1 MQLSFL
7 RYFPSLRI
15 ILSIIAALL
24 ICISIASYLF
34 FIDISSK
41 INNIAIQNI
50 KDNTELKAEEL
61 SISLSNKIESITTN
75 LEILRNSPSIILQ
88 SDLASNIL
96 NAAQNSTSDLTNA
109 YVWTN
114 KNGEIMWSS
123 NFINKTSYE
132 KFKGQ
137 NISERDQFRIVKSTL
152 KPYFS
157 TVIDSITNIP
167 TVFISYP
174 ILIDKTNFDINLKNN
189 RINNSTISYQQIS
202 HILEQQQQRQPQTN
216 KTFSGVVFAGINS
229 SSIIKYVNS
238 EITPNNRS
246 SISLIDKDGL
256 ILFSSNAEFN
266 NIVVNSKD
274 YKENIKKYLDEQ
286 NQKILSTTMKKVF
299 KEETGSVE
307 INDKSGISST
317 IAYTPLYL
325 NGQILFYVTLSTQ
338 HNFVTDVDALI
349 RQQQNFT
356 MGSLFTIG
364 IIAFLISIIMDL
376 FNRKLKGTVEDKT
389 KDLKTAINSL
399 ENANEQLK
407 EHDLMQREFINI
419 AAHELRTP
427 TQSIVGYLELLRNFP
442 ENFKKYLEPLERNS
456 QRLYQLTEDILDIAR
471 IESNNLKLNKE
482 RFEIR
487 NLIKETIDDFT
498 NKYKNTKKNDFEIID
513 SNEKNNLQNKE
524 IFVKADKIRIQQV
537 LLNLLSNAYKFTEN
551 GKIIIKIEK
560 NESQINIKVQDNG
573 QGIYND
579 ILPRLFE
586 KFATKS
592 ETGTGLGL
600 YISKNIVEAHGGK
613 IKGYN
618 NPDGKGATFEFNLP
632 TENI

>member
-1 MQLSFL
+1 VQLSFL
-7 RYFPSLRI
+7 RSFPSLGI
-15 ILSIIAALL
+15 ILSIIAAFL
-24 ICISIASYLF
+24 IFISISSYLF

-50 KDNTELKAEEL
+50 KDNTELEAEEL

-75 LEILRNSPSIILQ
+75 LEILRYSPSIILQ
-88 SDLASNIL
+88 LDVASNIL
-96 NAAQNSTSDLTNA
+96 NAAQYSTGDLTNA

-114 KNGEIMWSS
+114 KNGEIIWSS
-123 NFINKTSYE
+123 KFLNKTAYE

-174 ILIDKTNFDINLKNN
+174 ILLDSTS
-189 RINNSTISYQQIS
+189 INNSATSYLQSS
-202 HILEQQQQRQPQTN
+202 HIQEQQQQSQIN

-229 SSIIKYVNS
+229 SSIINYLNS
-238 EITPNNRS
+238 KITPNNRS
-246 SISLIDKDGL
+246 SINLMDKDGL
-256 ILFSSNAEFN
+256 ILFSSNTEFN
-266 NIVVNSKD
+266 NIVLDSKD
-274 YKENIKKYLDEQ
+274 YKEIMKKYFDDQ
-286 NQKILSTTMKKVF
+286 NQKILSTAMKKVF
-299 KEETGSVE
+299 KEETGSIE
-307 INDKSGISST
+307 ITNKSGSSST
-317 IAYTPLYL
+317 IAYTPVYL
-325 NGQILFYVTLSTQ
+325 NGQILFYVTLSTP
-338 HNFVTDVDALI
+338 HNFATEVDDLI

-356 MGSLFTIG
+356 MGSLFAIG
-364 IIAFLISIIMDL
+364 IIAFLISIIMGL
-376 FNRKLKGTVEDKT
+376 FNRKLRGTVEDRT
-389 KDLKTAINSL
+389 KELKTAIDSL

-427 TQSIVGYLELLRNFP
+427 TQSIVGYLELLKNFP

-471 IESNNLKLNKE
+471 IESNNLKLKKE
-482 RFEIR
+482 RFEIK

-498 NKYKNTKKNDFEIID
+498 NKYTNTQKNNFEIID
-513 SNEKNNLQNKE
+513 NNEKNNLQNKE
-524 IFVKADKIRIQQV
+524 IFVKADKARIQQV
-537 LLNLLSNAYKFTEN
+537 ILNLLSNAYKFTEN
-551 GKIIIKIEK
+551 GKIIINIKK
-560 NESQINIKVQDNG
+560 NGNQINIKVQDNG
-573 QGIYND
+573 QGIYYD

-592 ETGTGLGL
+592 EVGTGLGL
-600 YISKNIVEAHGGK
+600 YISKNIVEAHGGS

-618 NPDGKGATFEFNLP
+618 NSDGKGATFEFILP
-632 TENI
+632 IENIQN

>member
-1 MQLSFL
+1 M
-7 RYFPSLRI
+7 
-15 ILSIIAALL
+15 
-24 ICISIASYLF
+24 
-34 FIDISSK
+34 
-41 INNIAIQNI
+41 
-50 KDNTELKAEEL
+50 
-61 SISLSNKIESITTN
+61 
-75 LEILRNSPSIILQ
+75 
-88 SDLASNIL
+88 
-96 NAAQNSTSDLTNA
+96 
-109 YVWTN
+109 
-114 KNGEIMWSS
+114 
-123 NFINKTSYE
+123 
-132 KFKGQ
+132 
-137 NISERDQFRIVKSTL
+137 
-152 KPYFS
+152 
-157 TVIDSITNIP
+157 
-167 TVFISYP
+167 
-174 ILIDKTNFDINLKNN
+174 
-189 RINNSTISYQQIS
+189 
-202 HILEQQQQRQPQTN
+202 
-216 KTFSGVVFAGINS
+216 
-229 SSIIKYVNS
+229 
-238 EITPNNRS
+238 
-246 SISLIDKDGL
+246 IDKDGL
-256 ILFSSNAEFN
+256 ILFSSKAEFN
-266 NIVVNSKD
+266 NVVVNSKD

>member
-15 ILSIIAALL
+15 ILSIIAAFL
-24 ICISIASYLF
+24 IFISIASYIF

-50 KDNTELKAEEL
+50 KDNTELETEEL

-75 LEILRNSPSIILQ
+75 LEILRNSPSIMLQ
-88 SDLASNIL
+88 LDVASNIL
-96 NAAQNSTSDLTNA
+96 NTAQYSTGDLTNA

-114 KNGEIMWSS
+114 KNGEIIWSS

-174 ILIDKTNFDINLKNN
+174 ILIDNIS
-189 RINNSTISYQQIS
+189 INNSSSSYLQIS
-202 HILEQQQQRQPQTN
+202 RIQEQQQQQQSQIN
-216 KTFSGVVFAGINS
+216 NTFCGVIFAGINS
-229 SSIIKYVNS
+229 SSIINYLNNK
-238 EITPNNRS
+238 ITPNNQS
-246 SISLIDKDGL
+246 SINLIDKDGL

-266 NIVVNSKD
+266 NVVVDSKN
-274 YKENIKKYLDEQ
+274 YKEIMEKYLDEQ
-286 NQKILSTTMKKVF
+286 NQKVLSTAMKNVF
-299 KEETGSVE
+299 KEESGSVE
-307 INDKSGISST
+307 IINKSGSSST
-317 IAYTPLYL
+317 IAYTPVYL
-325 NGQILFYVTLSTQ
+325 NGQILFYVTLNTL
-338 HNFVTDVDALI
+338 HNFATEVDDLI

-356 MGSLFTIG
+356 MSSLFAIG
-364 IIAFLISIIMDL
+364 IIAFLISMIMGL
-376 FNRKLKGTVEDKT
+376 FNRKLRGTVEDRT

-427 TQSIVGYLELLRNFP
+427 TQSIVGYLELLKNFP

-456 QRLYQLTEDILDIAR
+456 QRLYRLTEDILDIAR
-471 IESNNLKLNKE
+471 IESNNLKLKKE

-487 NLIKETIDDFT
+487 NLIKETKDDFT
-498 NKYKNTKKNDFEIID
+498 NKYKNTQKNDFEIVD
-513 SNEKNNLQNKE
+513 NNEKNNLQNKE
-524 IFVKADKIRIQQV
+524 IFVKADKVRIQQV
-537 LLNLLSNAYKFTEN
+537 ILNLLSNAYKFTEY
-551 GKIIIKIEK
+551 GKIIINIKK
-560 NESQINIKVQDNG
+560 NDNQIYIKVQDNG
-573 QGIYND
+573 QGIHHS

-592 ETGTGLGL
+592 EIGTGLGL
-600 YISKNIVEAHGGK
+600 YISKNIVEAHGGS

-618 NPDGKGATFEFNLP
+618 NPDGKGATFEFILP
-632 TENI
+632 IGNIQN

>member
-123 NFINKTSYE
+123 NFINKISYE

-174 ILIDKTNFDINLKNN
+174 ILIDRANFDINLKNN
-189 RINNSTISYQQIS
+189 RINNSIISYQQIS
-202 HILEQQQQRQPQTN
+202 HIQEQQQRQLQTN

-229 SSIIKYVNS
+229 SSIIKYINS
-238 EITPNNRS
+238 EINPNNRS

-256 ILFSSNAEFN
+256 ILFSSKAEFN
-266 NIVVNSKD
+266 NVVVNSKD

-286 NQKILSTTMKKVF
+286 NQKILSTTMKK
-299 KEETGSVE
+299 
-307 INDKSGISST
+307 
-317 IAYTPLYL
+317 
-325 NGQILFYVTLSTQ
+325 
-338 HNFVTDVDALI
+338 
-349 RQQQNFT
+349 
-356 MGSLFTIG
+356 
-364 IIAFLISIIMDL
+364 SI
-376 FNRKLKGTVEDKT
+376 
-389 KDLKTAINSL
+389 
-399 ENANEQLK
+399 
-407 EHDLMQREFINI
+407 
-419 AAHELRTP
+419 
-427 TQSIVGYLELLRNFP
+427 
-442 ENFKKYLEPLERNS
+442 
-456 QRLYQLTEDILDIAR
+456 
-471 IESNNLKLNKE
+471 
-482 RFEIR
+482 
-487 NLIKETIDDFT
+487 
-498 NKYKNTKKNDFEIID
+498 
-513 SNEKNNLQNKE
+513 
-524 IFVKADKIRIQQV
+524 
-537 LLNLLSNAYKFTEN
+537 
-551 GKIIIKIEK
+551 
-560 NESQINIKVQDNG
+560 
-573 QGIYND
+573 
-579 ILPRLFE
+579 
-586 KFATKS
+586 
-592 ETGTGLGL
+592 
-600 YISKNIVEAHGGK
+600 
-613 IKGYN
+613 
-618 NPDGKGATFEFNLP
+618 
-632 TENI
+632 

>member
-1 MQLSFL
+1 VQLSLL

-15 ILSIIAALL
+15 LLSIIAGFL
-24 ICISIASYLF
+24 IFVSIASYIF

-50 KDNTELKAEEL
+50 KYNTELETEEL

-88 SDLASNIL
+88 LDLASNIL
-96 NAAQNSTSDLTNA
+96 NAAQYSTGDLTNA

-114 KNGEIMWSS
+114 KNGEIIWSS

-174 ILIDKTNFDINLKNN
+174 ILIDNTSID
-189 RINNSTISYQQIS
+189 NSSSSYLQIS
-202 HILEQQQQRQPQTN
+202 RIQEQQQPQQQQQQSQIN
-216 KTFSGVVFAGINS
+216 NTFSGVIFAAINS
-229 SSIIKYVNS
+229 SSIINYLNNK
-238 EITPNNRS
+238 ITPNNQS
-246 SISLIDKDGL
+246 SINLIDKDGL

-266 NIVVNSKD
+266 NVVVDSKN
-274 YKENIKKYLDEQ
+274 YKEIMKKYLDEQ
-286 NQKILSTTMKKVF
+286 NQETLSKAMKKVF
-299 KEETGSVE
+299 NEETGSVE
-307 INDKSGISST
+307 IINKSGSSST
-317 IAYTPLYL
+317 IAYTPVYL
-325 NGQILFYVTLSTQ
+325 NGQIIFYVTLNTL
-338 HNFVTDVDALI
+338 HNFATEVDDLI

-356 MGSLFTIG
+356 MGSLFAIG
-364 IIAFLISIIMDL
+364 IIAFLISIIMGL
-376 FNRKLKGTVEDKT
+376 FNRKLRGTVEDRT

-427 TQSIVGYLELLRNFP
+427 TQSIVGYLELLKNFP

-456 QRLYQLTEDILDIAR
+456 QRLYRLTEDILDIAR
-471 IESNNLKLNKE
+471 IESNNLKLKKE
-482 RFEIR
+482 SFEIR
-487 NLIKETIDDFT
+487 NLIKETIDDFK
-498 NKYKNTKKNDFEIID
+498 NKYKNTQKNDFEIIN
-513 SNEKNNLQNKE
+513 SNGKNNLQNKE
-524 IFVKADKIRIQQV
+524 IFVKADKVRIQQV
-537 LLNLLSNAYKFTEN
+537 ILNLLSNAYKFTEN
-551 GKIIIKIEK
+551 GKIIININK
-560 NESQINIKVQDNG
+560 NDNQIYIKVQDNG
-573 QGIYND
+573 QGIHHT
-579 ILPRLFE
+579 ILPRLFG

-592 ETGTGLGL
+592 EIGTGLGL
-600 YISKNIVEAHGGK
+600 YISKNIVEAHGGS

-618 NPDGKGATFEFNLP
+618 NPDGKGATFEFILP
-632 TENI
+632 IGNIQN

>member
-7 RYFPSLRI
+7 RSFPSLGI
-15 ILSIIAALL
+15 ILSIIAAFL
-24 ICISIASYLF
+24 IFISISSYLF

-50 KDNTELKAEEL
+50 KDNTELEAEEL

-75 LEILRNSPSIILQ
+75 LEILRYSPSIILQ
-88 SDLASNIL
+88 LDVASNIL
-96 NAAQNSTSDLTNA
+96 NAAQYSTGDLTNA

-114 KNGEIMWSS
+114 KNGEIIWSS
-123 NFINKTSYE
+123 KFLNKTAYE

-174 ILIDKTNFDINLKNN
+174 ILLDSTS
-189 RINNSTISYQQIS
+189 INNSATSYLQSS
-202 HILEQQQQRQPQTN
+202 HIQEQQQQSQIN

-229 SSIIKYVNS
+229 SSIINYLNS
-238 EITPNNRS
+238 KITPNNRS
-246 SISLIDKDGL
+246 SINLMDKDGL
-256 ILFSSNAEFN
+256 ILFSSNTEFN
-266 NIVVNSKD
+266 NIVLDSKD
-274 YKENIKKYLDEQ
+274 YKEIMKKYFDDQ
-286 NQKILSTTMKKVF
+286 NQKILSTAMKKVF
-299 KEETGSVE
+299 KEETGSIE
-307 INDKSGISST
+307 ITNKSGSSST
-317 IAYTPLYL
+317 IAYTPVYL
-325 NGQILFYVTLSTQ
+325 NGQILFYVTLSTP
-338 HNFVTDVDALI
+338 HNFATEVDDLI

-356 MGSLFTIG
+356 MGSLFAIG
-364 IIAFLISIIMDL
+364 IIAFLISIIMGL
-376 FNRKLKGTVEDKT
+376 FNRKLRGTVEDRT
-389 KDLKTAINSL
+389 KELKTAIDSL

-427 TQSIVGYLELLRNFP
+427 TQSIVGYLELLKNFP

-471 IESNNLKLNKE
+471 IESNNLKLKKE
-482 RFEIR
+482 RFEIK

-498 NKYKNTKKNDFEIID
+498 NKYTNTQKNNFEIID
-513 SNEKNNLQNKE
+513 NNEKNNLQNKE
-524 IFVKADKIRIQQV
+524 IFVKADKARIQQV
-537 LLNLLSNAYKFTEN
+537 ILNLLSNAYKFTEN
-551 GKIIIKIEK
+551 GKIIINIKK
-560 NESQINIKVQDNG
+560 NGNQINIKVQDNG
-573 QGIYND
+573 QGIYYD

-592 ETGTGLGL
+592 EVGTGLGL
-600 YISKNIVEAHGGK
+600 YISKNIVEAHGGS

-618 NPDGKGATFEFNLP
+618 NSDGKGATFEFILP
-632 TENI
+632 IENIQN